1 MRCFVAVELTET
13 VRKRLAALQQRFGD
27 LGRSVR
33 WVRPDAMHLTVKFLG
48 EVPDWQLPDASRAVA
63 DVARQCRPFEF
74 AIRSTGCFP
83 PRGNVRV
90 IWVGVEETSGEL
102 AACKRLCEDAF
113 SALGFPKESRP
124 FSPHLTLGRV
134 KDPRSAGDLRER
146 IAACS
151 DFEAGTVSAGEL
163 VLFESRLSPQGAQY
177 AVVHRGAFAN
187 P

>member
-13 VRKRLAALQQRFGD
+13 VRKRLAGLQQRFSD

-48 EVPDWQLPDASRAVA
+48 DVPDQQLPAASQAVA

-74 AIRSTGCFP
+74 AVRSTGCFP

-102 AACKRLCEDAF
+102 AACKRRCEDAF
-113 SALGFPKESRP
+113 SALGFPRESRP

-134 KDPRSAGDLRER
+134 KDPRRAGNLRQL
-146 IAACS
+146 IAAQA
-151 DFEAGTVSAGEL
+151 DFKAGTVSAGEL

-177 AVVHRGAFAN
+177 AVVHRGVLAS